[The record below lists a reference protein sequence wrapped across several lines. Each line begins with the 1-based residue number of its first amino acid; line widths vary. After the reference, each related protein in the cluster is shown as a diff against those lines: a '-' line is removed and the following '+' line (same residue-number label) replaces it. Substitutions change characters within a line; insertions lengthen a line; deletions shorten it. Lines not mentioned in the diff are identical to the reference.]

1 MDYTKTIHD
10 FLDGSL
16 EASGE
21 EEFFLNLANNEE
33 LRSELKQQLAMKE
46 AIKSDTKA
54 FTPSAASTMA
64 IFSALGFS
72 AATTAAAQTAGIGHK
87 AKSLLTNYKQGLI
100 GGVMSAAATIAI
112 IFLLFNPM
120 QNTAEN
126 DLPSKGANY
135 TGMHSAKE
143 DLDVSIPRVVS
154 KSVDSK
160 EPQVIIKYVDSSK
173 EQIAANNYDEKISGE
188 RKTGFS
194 NYLKYSDHEIIR
206 TKPVLN
212 YENQASLQ
220 DESIIPATYL
230 SDDQSVN
237 SGFSLEVRGSQDWLL
252 NDVNIAPAKFPKFN
266 NMSLTA
272 LYSIT
277 DDLQAGIDIRQENFY
292 QEFTGYDKKQK
303 KIYSIQ
309 QQPNFTSAGI
319 ALRYTWNDDGL
330 IPVINQVTLSGTS
343 AGMIGRFMIG
353 SKYSP
358 YHNIS
363 FILGLEYSILRYFHQ
378 DQYFASPKIGLKYGV
393 SYKL

>member
-16 EASGE
+16 ETSGE

-72 AATTAAAQTAGIGHK
+72 ATAATAQTAGIGHK
-87 AKSLLTNYKQGLI
+87 AKNLLSNYKQGLI
-100 GGVMSAAATIAI
+100 GGIMSAAATIAV

-126 DLPSKGANY
+126 DLPSIGANY
-135 TGMHSAKE
+135 SGMQAAKE
-143 DLDVSIPRVVS
+143 DLDISIPKVVS
-154 KSVDSK
+154 KSIDSK
-160 EPQVIIKYVDSSK
+160 EPQVIIKYVSSPN
-173 EQIAANNYDEKISGE
+173 EVAAANKSDEIISG
-188 RKTGFS
+188 KNNTGFS
-194 NYLKYSDHEIIR
+194 KDLKYSGYVDNR

-212 YENQASLQ
+212 YTNQAGLKDQ
-220 DESIIPATYL
+220 SIIPASYL
-230 SDDQSVN
+230 TDDQSVN

-252 NDVNIAPAKFPKFN
+252 NDVNIAPANFPKFN

-330 IPVINQVTLSGTS
+330 IPVINQVTLSGTN

-363 FILGLEYSILRYFHQ
+363 FIFGLEYSILRYFHQ